1 MSKIGSWVSDPTSH
15 DVTENLTILVDD
27 IKNPKYHGVFD
38 AYKKTWRETYDPSKG
53 FSWNSLARVKNFWR
67 VSVIILCFSSLV
79 QFSTLKG

>member
-1 MSKIGSWVSDPTSH
+1 MSDPTSH

-67 VSVIILCFSSLV
+67 VSETHFSLRYTFMYFLILE
-79 QFSTLKG
+79 G